1 MPRIAAAL
9 AALLIAVACIGFNT
23 VRYPVVWEMAAM
35 VEGGPRLHAPEE
47 SEAAGQSIVASL
59 SAPASKSA
67 SVAQSSRASEPA
79 ATTLSEWDSPET
91 TAWEPSV
98 AEPIAVYSSDL
109 DEASTPGWS
118 EDAPIGG
125 ADGEPTDWAET
136 RPEREDSSDRR
147 VDAWEDGSRSY
158 SGEPI
163 EAPRSAKYASSGL
176 EASVS
181 PNVPMEEEPVGS
193 GTDDPDPPPSLVPVK
208 PAVAG
213 KAGLPIGEGEPA
225 SGGSAEVESGNRSGV
240 AGADDRQQS
249 GPVRR
254 LPPVDQVHTMPA
266 SKNRA
271 RRPSQ
276 SVPIYPTT
284 GV

>member
-9 AALLIAVACIGFNT
+9 ASLLIAVTCIGFNT
-23 VRYPVVWEMAAM
+23 VRYPAVWEMAAM

-59 SAPASKSA
+59 SAPASKSE

-79 ATTLSEWDSPET
+79 ATTLSEWNTPET

-98 AEPIAVYSSDL
+98 AKPIAVYSSDL

-118 EDAPIGG
+118 EGAPIGG

-136 RPEREDSSDRR
+136 RPEREDFSDRR
-147 VDAWEDGSRSY
+147 ADARDDGTRSY
-158 SGEPI
+158 GGAPI
-163 EAPRSAKYASSGL
+163 EAPRSAKYASSPL
-176 EASVS
+176 EASAS
-181 PNVPMEEEPVGS
+181 GSIPMEEEPVGS
-193 GTDDPDPPPSLVPVK
+193 GTDDPDPHPPLVPVK
-208 PAVAG
+208 PAVAAN
-213 KAGLPIGEGEPA
+213 AGSPIGQGEPE
-225 SGGSAEVESGNRSGV
+225 SGGWADGESENRSAV
-240 AGADDRQQS
+240 AGADDRQQA

-254 LPPVDQVHTMPA
+254 LPPVDQVHSIPA
-266 SKNRA
+266 SESRP
-271 RRPSQ
+271 RHPSQ
-276 SVPIYPTT
+276 RVPIYPTT